1 MSRFGFRS
9 LNRLRKPEYTGENRC
24 VPCTVLNVV
33 IALGAS
39 LLVAFVMVELA
50 VVLLAISLAVIYLR
64 GYLIPGTPT
73 LTKRYLP
80 DWILERFDKNP
91 VDEGWQNEQEWETL
105 KKIEYERRQAIDP
118 EQFLLEEAVIG
129 PCVDG
134 DGVCFTDEFATL
146 VERLMEKHRHAPMN
160 REIIADMFE
169 GDSND
174 VEPLDRDYPAVK
186 IRQRVRKWPSN
197 GALVADIATHEG
209 LGQRTD
215 RWNQVPFE
223 QRQRILESLRGF
235 HEKCPLCS
243 GEIRYHD
250 DVVESCCA
258 EYQVTRIA
266 CVDCDE
272 RLLEF
277 DPSQIGAEANIK
289 GFSP

>member
-1 MSRFGFRS
+1 MSRFGFPS
-9 LNRLRKPEYTGENRC
+9 VDRLRKPEFTGENRC
-24 VPCTVLNVV
+24 EPCTVLN
-33 IALGAS
+33 IAIAIGVS

-50 VVLLAISLAVIYLR
+50 LVLLAISLAAIYLR

-80 DWILERFDKNP
+80 AQILEWFGPNP
-91 VDEGWQNEQEWETL
+91 LEAEQQNRHEWRTL
-105 KKIEYERRQAIDP
+105 EKIDYERRHAIDP
-118 EQFLLEEAVIG
+118 EQFLTDEDVIS
-129 PCVDG
+129 PCDDG
-134 DGVCFTDEFATL
+134 DDVCFTDEFATL
-146 VERLMEKHRHAPMN
+146 VERLTEEHRHAPMN

-169 GDSND
+169 ADSDD

-209 LGQRTD
+209 LGKRTD
-215 RWNQVPFE
+215 RWNVVPFE

-235 HEKCPLCS
+235 HEICPLCS
-243 GEIRYHD
+243 GEIRYYD

-277 DPSQIGAEANIK
+277 DPSQIGPDANIK
-289 GFSP
+289 GFTP